1 MKLGLKRKDSKNK
14 IPDEAMPAEDL
25 MKEGPADDAEANEG
39 GMPRRRKLLGR
50 KSKSA
55 GAKERKKGSESRAK
69 SSDQTIIRVEDLQ
82 RLIDKN
88 GGEIDEETLL
98 SMYVP
103 RRNIKRF
110 ASEVLRMDRL
120 HIIMYALVLL
130 VALLFILAFMQEKMG
145 NFTINLDRLEMFRKG
160 VSICES
166 GDFDKPT
173 ARLTA
178 DAVQNATNISID
190 DLPRDIDEISGDHN
204 GTNYLAYTYY
214 VRNAGKEDL
223 GYEATITL
231 DDSAKGAEKA
241 ARVAVWHNGKR
252 TVYAAPSASGKPEK
266 GCVNFESKYTVCR
279 IKEKDFLL
287 GNVDKYTI
295 AIWLEGDDPECIDN
309 IVGGSLEFSMRIDA
323 IDHENSSLLSKF
335 IKDIRDTLT
344 GNNPISAAGNDAP
357 DYSQTKNVT
366 WKTRRNQ

>member
-1 MKLGLKRKDSKNK
+1 MKLGLKLKDSKNK
-14 IPDEAMPAEDL
+14 MPDESKSAEEL
-25 MKEGPADDAEANEG
+25 MKDSPADDGGAEEG
-39 GMPRRRKLLGR
+39 GKPGRRRLLGR
-50 KSKSA
+50 RPKGA
-55 GAKERKKGSESRAK
+55 GTEGRSRFSDGKARSSE
-69 SSDQTIIRVEDLQ
+69 QTIIRVEDLQ

-178 DAVQNATNISID
+178 DAVQNATNI
-190 DLPRDIDEISGDHN
+190 
-204 GTNYLAYTYY
+204 
-214 VRNAGKEDL
+214 
-223 GYEATITL
+223 
-231 DDSAKGAEKA
+231 
-241 ARVAVWHNGKR
+241 
-252 TVYAAPSASGKPEK
+252 
-266 GCVNFESKYTVCR
+266 
-279 IKEKDFLL
+279 
-287 GNVDKYTI
+287 
-295 AIWLEGDDPECIDN
+295 
-309 IVGGSLEFSMRIDA
+309 
-323 IDHENSSLLSKF
+323 
-335 IKDIRDTLT
+335 
-344 GNNPISAAGNDAP
+344 
-357 DYSQTKNVT
+357 
-366 WKTRRNQ
+366 